1 MTEMNQ
7 SIIAG
12 LLQRLSNV
20 GKLRNKALNL
30 SVRMEGGE
38 CYSLTARWILKK
50 HFGVTIGDY
59 SYGDCFAP
67 GSFPPGVT
75 IGRYASI
82 GPGVRAFLRN
92 HPFDR
97 LSMHPIFYN
106 KRLGYLKEDT
116 IDAST
121 LEVGHDAWVGA
132 GTLILRGCTR
142 IGIGAVIGAG
152 SVVTKD
158 VPDFAIAVGNPA
170 RVIRMR
176 FPEEQCQRIRD
187 SRWWELSAK
196 ETAQYMPQ
204 MIAPLSENYPAHP
217 LLTRQNIKTGTP

>member
-7 SIIAG
+7 CLMAG
-12 LLQRLSNV
+12 LLRRLSEIV
-20 GKLRNKALNL
+20 RLRERALNF
-30 SVRMEGGE
+30 SVKMEGGE

-59 SYGDCFAP
+59 SYGDCFVP
-67 GSFPPGVT
+67 GSFPRGVT

-92 HPFDR
+92 HPIDR
-97 LSMHPIFYN
+97 LSMNPIFYN
-106 KRLGYLKEDT
+106 KWLGYVTTDT
-116 IDAST
+116 INAST
-121 LEVGHDAWVGA
+121 LEIGHDAWVGA
-132 GTLILRGCTR
+132 GTLILRGCSK

-158 VPDFAIAVGNPA
+158 IPDFAIAVGNPA

-176 FPEEQCQRIRD
+176 FPEEQCQRIRE

-196 ETAQYMPQ
+196 ETTKYMPQ
-204 MIAPLSENYPAHP
+204 MILPLSENYPNHP
-217 LLTRQNIKTGTP
+217 LLTRP